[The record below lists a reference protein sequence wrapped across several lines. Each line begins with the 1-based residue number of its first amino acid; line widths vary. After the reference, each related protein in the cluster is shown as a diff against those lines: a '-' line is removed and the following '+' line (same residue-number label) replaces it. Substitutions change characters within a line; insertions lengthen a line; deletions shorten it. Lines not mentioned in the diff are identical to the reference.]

1 MTALE
6 EVNKF
11 SFSQRKGFGTI
22 FFVYYSYI
30 LFQNQAALNKH
41 ILDTFN

>member
-11 SFSQRKGFGTI
+11 SLVREKGFGTI

-30 LFQNQAALNKH
+30 LFQNPAALNKN
-41 ILDTFN
+41 ILETFN